1 MKNWI
6 RFTLVGLCFALVV
19 EVFYKFFA
27 GLNPKA
33 FLISIVFY
41 AIYLQPLYLLHQWLN
56 RNPEGQITRARIN
69 NLAFFIIA
77 GLVGLVVL
85 EWGLVGNTPKGNPN
99 ASQLGMFLF
108 HAVYPFMAR
117 IFVDRTPEA
126 RELQKFLLKY
136 YGIFIVVCA
145 AGIAISNEFLRFA
158 WFIYAPLVG
167 SAGLCYFIWRYT
179 YRLKPTMP
187 AS

>member
-1 MKNWI
+1 MKGWL
-6 RFTLVGLCFALVV
+6 RFTLVGLGFALVV

-41 AIYLQPLYLLHQWLN
+41 VIYLQPLYLLHKRLN
-56 RNPEGQITRARIN
+56 RSSEDQEKARRE
-69 NLAFFIIA
+69 NLAFFTIA
-77 GLVGLVVL
+77 GLVGLLVL

-99 ASQLGMFLF
+99 ASQLGMFIF

-117 IFVDRTPEA
+117 VFVDRTTEA
-126 RELQKFLLKY
+126 RALQKSLLKY

-145 AGIAISNEFLRFA
+145 AGIVIPNDFLRFA
-158 WFIYAPLVG
+158 WFIYTPLLG
-167 SAGLCYFIWRYT
+167 STGLCYFIWRYI
-179 YRLKPTMP
+179 YRLKPTTP
-187 AS
+187 AA